1 MGIKNLSKFL
11 KKKCK
16 NGIQEIS
23 YKELNGKFIAIDTS
37 IFLYKYSYM
46 GNMIMF
52 FFKQIEHL
60 LKNNITPIYLFDGK
74 PTEDKKETMDK
85 RKETYQKNLENIEN
99 LEKKKQEL
107 INEFNLDD
115 IKDQLLVIEE
125 EIKKKTKNNVKVNFE
140 EVMKFKEILKNL
152 GIFYFDC
159 DGETD
164 CTIKTFF
171 DKKLVD
177 YVITEDL
184 DFLTHG
190 CEKVLRKYNYS
201 KSKVELYDLN
211 LILNDL
217 KIEYDSFVDMC
228 IIMGCDYY
236 EKGIRNLGPVKAYTF
251 IQKYLTLSNLLEN
264 ETMYEADE
272 SFNYNNILSMFHC
285 KKEIEITRDDLKI
298 KRKELNEEFFKEYKI
313 DKIFNLIKKFNYKE
327 KVNILSF
334 MKKK

>member
-11 KKKCK
+11 KKTCK

-23 YKELNGKFIAIDTS
+23 YKELEGKFIAIDTS

-60 LKNNITPIYLFDGK
+60 LKNNITPVYLFDGK

-85 RKETYQKNLENIEN
+85 RKETYKKNLENIEN

-107 INEFNLDD
+107 LNEFNLDD

-125 EIKKKTKNNVKVNFE
+125 EIKKKTKNNVKVNFK
-140 EVMKFKEILKNL
+140 EVIKFKEILTKL
-152 GIFYFDC
+152 GIFYYDC

-171 DKKLVD
+171 DKNLVD

-190 CEKVLRKYNYS
+190 CGKVLRKYNYS
-201 KSKVELYDLN
+201 KTKIELYSLD
-211 LILNDL
+211 LILQDL
-217 KIEYDSFVDMC
+217 KINYDNFVDMC

-236 EKGIRNLGPVKAYTF
+236 DKGIRNLGPVKAHAF
-251 IQKYLTLSNLLEN
+251 IKKYQTLHNILEN
-264 ETMYEADE
+264 EIMYEADE
-272 SFNYNNILSMFHC
+272 EFNYNDILNMFHC
-285 KKEIEITRDDLKI
+285 IKDIKLSRDDLKI
-298 KRKELNEEFFKEYKI
+298 KRENLDEDYFKEYKI
-313 DKIFNLIKKFNYKE
+313 DKIFKLIKKTNSKQ
-327 KVNILSF
+327 KINILSY
-334 MKKK
+334 MKKN